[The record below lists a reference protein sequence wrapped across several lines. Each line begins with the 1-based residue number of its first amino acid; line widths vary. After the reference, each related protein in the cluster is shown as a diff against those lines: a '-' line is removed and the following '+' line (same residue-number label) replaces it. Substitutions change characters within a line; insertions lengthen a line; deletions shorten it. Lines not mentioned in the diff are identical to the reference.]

1 MWRNKNVSCA
11 VSWMVFYPGDHFV
24 LRVKPKVNVDLFLLT
39 ESNQIVSFSKP
50 NQVLMLTYGTDAMYL
65 T

>member
-1 MWRNKNVSCA
+1 
-11 VSWMVFYPGDHFV
+11 MVFYPGDHFV
-24 LRVKPKVNVDLFLLT
+24 LCVKPKVNVDLFLLT